1 MSDHSDRIIRIKT
14 VLAMTGMSRSTLYR
28 KVEAG
33 TFPHQINI
41 AVRCVGWHQS
51 AVSDWIRDPKGYRVA

>member
-1 MSDHSDRIIRIKT
+1 MSDHPDQIIRIKT

-41 AVRCVGWHQS
+41 AERCVGWRQS
-51 AVSDWIRDPKGYRVA
+51 AVSEWICDPKGYRAA